1 MKKKQVNRSEIIEE
15 WLDLYPIRQLPFET
29 DSDGKVT
36 IIVPHNENW
45 FTRKLLPKPKKPAQ
59 KIHLDE
65 LGSFV
70 WQCCD
75 GNLSIRE
82 ICAELQSKFQEKAAV
97 AAQERIVLFCQQMYK
112 QNFIKV
118 YSRKTSDESREHQKS

>member
-1 MKKKQVNRSEIIEE
+1 MKKKQPNREEIIVE

-36 IIVPHNENW
+36 IIVPHEENW
-45 FTRKLLPKPKKPAQ
+45 FTRKFLPKPKKPAQ

-70 WQCCD
+70 WKCCD
-75 GNLSIRE
+75 GKLSIQE
-82 ICAELQSKFQEKAAV
+82 ICMELQSKFQEKAAV
-97 AAQERIVLFCQQMYK
+97 SAQERIVLFSQQMYK

-118 YSRKTSDESREHQKS
+118 YSREASDKSSEHQVS